1 MIAKRTLLRLA
12 AAAAVAASP
21 GVLSGCAAVAAG
33 GIVVGATALA
43 DRRTIGAQTEDQE
56 IESKAKAELPDR
68 VRGAKGIGVVS
79 YNRKVLL
86 YGQAPSER
94 DRVDAEA
101 FVKGMRNVRSV
112 QNELQVADRVKFTT
126 TTNDSWITTRVK
138 TALGTDGKAPATDIK
153 VVTEAGV
160 VYLMGIVTQDE
171 GDRAAQIASR
181 QSGVL
186 KVVTVFE
193 YITPEELARIT
204 GKPAPQPQGEQQK

>member
-21 GVLSGCAAVAAG
+21 VVLSGCAAVAAG

-68 VRGAKGIGVVS
+68 VRGARGVGVVS

-86 YGQAPSER
+86 YGQVPSER
-94 DRVDAEA
+94 DRVDAET

-193 YITPEELARIT
+193 TITPEELARIT